1 MKRLLIALG
10 LAEILTTPV
19 LAAPGDPR
27 LIQGTIEWPVAL
39 ASEPVMIVRGDDGR
53 VYSVDVSGAVRHG
66 NVALRGGGRVA
77 LLGLEAAKSH
87 ELTAL
92 VIGSGDAATL
102 ARALS
107 QGLTPVTAPAATAAT
122 PPVTVATPPVTA
134 PPASATAPS
143 TVAAP
148 VAAVATPAPPAAV
161 TVPATAGTPPATA
174 VTPPRAAPAPPATAP
189 APAATPAVATT
200 PAPGTPSAPVAAPVS
215 VTTLVVAPAPPAAP
229 APVTTPAPQ
238 PAPAATPP
246 ATTGTVPPPSANPP
260 VPAGTRVMATPA
272 VASASTER
280 KQWAR
285 VDGRVHSVEATTLIL
300 RDSNGSL
307 VLVDISNLNPNVT
320 RVLRPGSPV
329 SVYGYPVEQ
338 RFEAAGY
345 IELDPAHPEPPRTRW
360 TR

>member
-1 MKRLLIALG
+1 MKRLLIALA
-10 LAEILTTPV
+10 LAEVLTTPV

-27 LIQGTIEWPVAL
+27 LVQGTIEWPAAL
-39 ASEPVMIVRGDDGR
+39 ASEPVVIVRGDDGR

-66 NVALRGGGRVA
+66 NAALRGGGRVA
-77 LLGLEAAKSH
+77 LLGLEAAKPH

-107 QGLTPVTAPAATAAT
+107 QGLTSVTAPAAAAAT
-122 PPVTVATPPVTA
+122 PPAVAATSPANGSPTSAIA
-134 PPASATAPS
+134 P

-148 VAAVATPAPPAAV
+148 VAPVATPASPAALP
-161 TVPATAGTPPATA
+161 TPATGATPPA
-174 VTPPRAAPAPPATAP
+174 PAAAPPATA
-189 APAATPAVATT
+189 ATP
-200 PAPGTPSAPVAAPVS
+200 
-215 VTTLVVAPAPPAAP
+215 
-229 APVTTPAPQ
+229 

-260 VPAGTRVMATPA
+260 VPPGTRVMATPA
-272 VASASTER
+272 VAASTER

-300 RDSNGSL
+300 RDSTGSL

-329 SVYGYPVEQ
+329 SVYGYPLEQ